1 MLESE
6 RGWDVRTDGVRGAFV
21 QAALVAGGLEA
32 RAGHDQIGDLWNE
45 AVCAHPSL
53 SLGSDCAWQK
63 PCLCLRCTRRSPG
76 LVSRKCEQ
84 LKTLCPGWVVA
95 VDTLGAPQGCQAL
108 VELWM
113 SSQGDVAV
121 CVLCVS
127 QQCWAGW
134 VGGR

>member
-1 MLESE
+1 MSEGPLCRQHWWLEGLRPE
-6 RGWDVRTDGVRGAFV
+6 RDMIR
-21 QAALVAGGLEA
+21 LEISGM
-32 RAGHDQIGDLWNE
+32 RL
-45 AVCAHPSL
+45 CAHPPL
-53 SLGSDCAWQK
+53 SLGSDCAGQK

-113 SSQGDVAV
+113 SSQRDVAV

-127 QQCWAGW
+127 GECWAGW
-134 VGGR
+134 GWGGLVRLG